1 MKIAI
6 YGSRRQEGHF
16 ESIATLLKA
25 LTDAGA
31 ALLMHAKL
39 YDYLK
44 YEGGLALGGVTRTVT
59 QGATA
64 DRALSIGGDGTFLRT
79 VRWVGRAGIP
89 ILGVNTGHLGYLTAY
104 ELDDVTS
111 VVNALVHDDCAVEE
125 RTLLEVEAPGILTGD
140 RAYALNEVAILKT
153 DTSSM
158 ITMETCINDMPL
170 ATYRADGLLI
180 STPTGSTGYNLS
192 VGGPIVDP
200 SARVFTITPIAA
212 HALTMRPLVI
222 ADDVTV
228 TVTTTCRSRSY
239 MVSLDGRW
247 EQVEAG
253 SSITIRRAPFD
264 IRIIVR
270 CGHLFSDILR
280 DKLLWGV

>member
-16 ESIATLLKA
+16 DRIAA
-25 LTDAGA
+25 LMSALVDAGA
-31 ALLMHAKL
+31 TLLMHAKL
-39 YDYLK
+39 YDHLK
-44 YEGGLALGGVTRTVT
+44 YDGGLTLGGVTRTVS
-59 QGATA
+59 QGSSA

-104 ELDDVTS
+104 DLDDVTS
-111 VVNALVHDDCAVEE
+111 VVNALVHDDCTIEE
-125 RTLLEVEAPGILTGD
+125 RTLIEVEAPGVITGD

-158 ITMETCINDMPL
+158 ITMETCVNGMPL

-180 STPTGSTGYNLS
+180 ATPTGSTGYNLS

-200 SARVFTITPIAA
+200 AAHVFILSPVAA

-222 ADDVTV
+222 TDDATV
-228 TVTTTCRSRSY
+228 SVTTTCRSHSY
-239 MVSLDGRW
+239 MLSLDGRW
-247 EQVEAG
+247 EQVEAR
-253 SSITIRRAPFD
+253 STITVRRAPFD
-264 IRIIVR
+264 VRVIVR
-270 CGHLFSDILR
+270 RGHLFSDVLR
-280 DKLLWGV
+280 DKLLWGR